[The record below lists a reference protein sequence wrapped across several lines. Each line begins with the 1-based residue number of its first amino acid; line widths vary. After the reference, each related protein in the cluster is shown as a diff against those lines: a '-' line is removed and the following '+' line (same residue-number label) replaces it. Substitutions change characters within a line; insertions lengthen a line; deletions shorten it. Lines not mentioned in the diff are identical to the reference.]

1 VNVLF
6 LLLAQ
11 KKKNQKE
18 KGTSAAAHDFLPIYN
33 RQKISLRSA
42 NWRTGPLPAL
52 VLNQNST
59 NP

>member
-6 LLLAQ
+6 LLIVQ

-33 RQKISLRSA
+33 RQKISLRRA
-42 NWRTGPLPAL
+42 GAGPLPAL
-52 VLNQNST
+52 VLNQDST
-59 NP
+59 NR